1 MHEPIATIPILEL
14 IPQRPPMVMVD
25 RLVMADGEGAESELE
40 VRPDNLF
47 LEEGSLS
54 EAGLVENMAQTAA
67 ARSGWIGRTEG
78 RTPDVGF
85 IGSVQ
90 KLDVHFRP
98 GTGDVLRTRIR
109 IAHTVMNAVIAEA
122 TVRVGEEVAAR
133 CTLSIFIN
141 P

>member
-1 MHEPIATIPILEL
+1 MPEPIAAIPILEL

-25 RLVMADGEGAESELE
+25 RLVRADGEAAESEFT

-47 LEEGSLS
+47 VEAGRLS

-67 ARSGWIGRTEG
+67 ARSGWIARTEG
-78 RTPDVGF
+78 RSPDIGF

-90 KLDVHFRP
+90 KLQVHFLP
-98 GTGDVLRTRIR
+98 ASGDTLRTRIR
-109 IAHTVMNAVIAEA
+109 IAHTVMNAVVAEA
-122 TVRVGEEVAAR
+122 SVQVGSDLAAS